1 MVTAAREQFLAWVV
15 GSTRIPAGPCRS
27 RLLDLLADDGTRLPA
42 SLRFE
47 MLGCDLFTVAH
58 AARLLRRLDAQGM
71 LDGHDSV
78 AGALRAVPPCII
90 GDAVR
95 GIDESLRAD
104 GVVGAVPS

>member
-1 MVTAAREQFLAWVV
+1 MVEATREQFLAWVV
-15 GSTRIPAGPCRS
+15 GSTSIPGGPSRS
-27 RLLDLLADDGTRLPA
+27 CLLDSLADDGTRLPA

-47 MLGCDLFTVAH
+47 VLGCDLVTVAH
-58 AARLLRRLDAQGM
+58 AARLLRQLDAQGM

-78 AGALRAVPPCII
+78 PEALRAVPPCII

-95 GIDESLRAD
+95 GIDQSLRAD